1 MKLFKIIKIL
11 FGALKLSLFRE
22 KLGTSNIEQYLAK
35 YNIAYTIDWIGFILL
50 IIFTS
55 IISTGVSA
63 ESHILFKN
71 TPTMNVF
78 ILSTFIFFSVIAFS
92 LLIKRLIIPNLSILI
107 DRIPIPPYKT
117 FIIKLII
124 ESFDYKIVIL
134 ISQFMLI
141 PVFNYYYGLS
151 NSVEDLIIIY
161 VIVLNVYF
169 LACQVSLFIKRIAY
183 SRFAKLTFNKIRLII
198 VIIAIPIYI
207 VSKTVHIKFDI
218 SLSLLGFML
227 IMLTLNFLFF
237 IFLRHLE
244 LSK

>member
-1 MKLFKIIKIL
+1 MKTARTVKTL

-22 KLGTSNIEQYLAK
+22 KLGTPYIEQYLAK

-50 IIFTS
+50 IIFNS
-55 IISTGVSA
+55 IISIGVSA
-63 ESHILFKN
+63 ENHMLHNNIPIL
-71 TPTMNVF
+71 NVY
-78 ILSTFIFFSVIAFS
+78 ILSVFNFLAVIMFS
-92 LLIKRLIIPNLSILI
+92 LVIRRLIIPNISILI
-107 DRIPIPPYKT
+107 DRIPIPPYKI

-134 ISQFMLI
+134 ISQIILI
-141 PVFNYYYGLS
+141 PIFNYYYGLS

-161 VIVLNVYF
+161 VIALAVYF
-169 LACQVSLFIKRIAY
+169 FACQVSLFIKRIAY

-198 VIIAIPIYI
+198 VIIAIPIYV

-218 SLSLLGFML
+218 SLSLLCFML

>member
-78 ILSTFIFFSVIAFS
+78 ILSAFSFFFSDSIFFTNQTTDHPES
-92 LLIKRLIIPNLSILI
+92 LNI
-107 DRIPIPPYKT
+107 D
-117 FIIKLII
+117 
-124 ESFDYKIVIL
+124 
-134 ISQFMLI
+134 
-141 PVFNYYYGLS
+141 
-151 NSVEDLIIIY
+151 
-161 VIVLNVYF
+161 
-169 LACQVSLFIKRIAY
+169 
-183 SRFAKLTFNKIRLII
+183 
-198 VIIAIPIYI
+198 
-207 VSKTVHIKFDI
+207 
-218 SLSLLGFML
+218 
-227 IMLTLNFLFF
+227 
-237 IFLRHLE
+237 
-244 LSK
+244 